1 MDPIVIGRNKKDLG
15 EFGTKGTVF
24 LGKHYIQMHQNV
36 SLSNEVLLDV
46 IRSHVIFVCGKRGSG
61 KSYTMGVIAEGMSNL
76 PDEIKQNVSVVFL
89 DTMGVYWTM
98 KYPNKK
104 DKELLREW
112 KLKAEALDVKI
123 FTPAGYYD
131 EFRKK
136 GIPTDASFSI
146 RPSELDISDWCMTFD
161 VKTTEPVGVLIG
173 KTIHRMKEK
182 NKEFSIKD
190 IIKEIDDD
198 NETGRDEKN
207 AAKNLFINTES
218 WGVFEK
224 EGTPLKDLVKGGQV
238 TIVDMSCYATVPNS
252 WNIKNMVAGIIS
264 EKLFIERMIARKNE
278 EFDHVY
284 QAVNY
289 FREETKQEQKFP
301 MVWLVLDEAHEFL
314 PNEGK
319 TLATE
324 PLITVLREGR
334 QPGISLI
341 LASQQPGKIHTDVM
355 TQSDTVISHRI
366 TAKVDVDALGSLMQT
381 YLRKGLTDELDNLPR
396 TKGAAIIFDDTNE
409 KMYPIQVRPRFTW
422 HGGQAPSAYQ
432 KEEDKFEL

>member
-1 MDPIVIGRNKKDLG
+1 MDPIVIGRNKKDLE

-76 PDEIKQNVSVVFL
+76 PAEIKQNVSVVFL

-123 FTPAGYYD
+123 FTPVGYYD
-131 EFRKK
+131 EFKKK
-136 GIPTDASFSI
+136 GIPTDAPFSI

-173 KTIHRMKEK
+173 KIIHGLKEK
-182 NKEFSIKD
+182 REEFSIQD
-190 IIKEIDDD
+190 IIKEIG
-198 NETGRDEKN
+198 NETEFGNDEKN
-207 AAKNLFINTES
+207 AAKNLFVNTDS

-238 TIVDMSCYATVPNS
+238 TVLDMSCYATVPNS

-289 FREETKQEQKFP
+289 FREDKKQEQKFP

-324 PLITVLREGR
+324 PLITILREGR

-355 TQSDTVISHRI
+355 TQSDTVIAHRI

>member
-1 MDPIVIGRNKKDLG
+1 
-15 EFGTKGTVF
+15 
-24 LGKHYIQMHQNV
+24 
-36 SLSNEVLLDV
+36 
-46 IRSHVIFVCGKRGSG
+46 
-61 KSYTMGVIAEGMSNL
+61 
-76 PDEIKQNVSVVFL
+76 
-89 DTMGVYWTM
+89 
-98 KYPNKK
+98 
-104 DKELLREW
+104 
-112 KLKAEALDVKI
+112 
-123 FTPAGYYD
+123 
-131 EFRKK
+131 
-136 GIPTDASFSI
+136 
-146 RPSELDISDWCMTFD
+146 
-161 VKTTEPVGVLIG
+161 
-173 KTIHRMKEK
+173 
-182 NKEFSIKD
+182 
-190 IIKEIDDD
+190 
-198 NETGRDEKN
+198 
-207 AAKNLFINTES
+207 
-218 WGVFEK
+218 
-224 EGTPLKDLVKGGQV
+224 
-238 TIVDMSCYATVPNS
+238 MSCYATVPNS

-301 MVWLVLDEAHEFL
+301 MVWLVIDEAHEFL

-324 PLITVLREGR
+324 PLITILREGR

>member
-1 MDPIVIGRNKKDLG
+1 
-15 EFGTKGTVF
+15 
-24 LGKHYIQMHQNV
+24 
-36 SLSNEVLLDV
+36 
-46 IRSHVIFVCGKRGSG
+46 
-61 KSYTMGVIAEGMSNL
+61 
-76 PDEIKQNVSVVFL
+76 
-89 DTMGVYWTM
+89 
-98 KYPNKK
+98 
-104 DKELLREW
+104 
-112 KLKAEALDVKI
+112 
-123 FTPAGYYD
+123 
-131 EFRKK
+131 
-136 GIPTDASFSI
+136 
-146 RPSELDISDWCMTFD
+146 MTFD

-173 KTIHRMKEK
+173 KIIHGLKEK
-182 NKEFSIKD
+182 REEFSIQD
-190 IIKEIDDD
+190 IIKEIGD
-198 NETGRDEKN
+198 ETEFGKDEKN
-207 AAKNLFINTES
+207 AAKNLFVNTDS

-238 TIVDMSCYATVPNS
+238 TVLDMSCYATVPNS

-289 FREETKQEQKFP
+289 FREDKKQEQKFP

-324 PLITVLREGR
+324 PLITILREGR

-355 TQSDTVISHRI
+355 TQSDTVIAHRI